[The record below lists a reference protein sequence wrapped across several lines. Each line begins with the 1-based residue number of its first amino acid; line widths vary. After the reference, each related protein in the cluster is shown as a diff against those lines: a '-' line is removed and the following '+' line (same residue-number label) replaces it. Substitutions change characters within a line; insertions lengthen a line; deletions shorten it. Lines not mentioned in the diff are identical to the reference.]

1 MSHQP
6 YRQQLFDGDVMKSE
20 LNRRKLLSILSAG
33 GTATILPSCATFSEY
48 HSNTWWIKEGYAPL
62 QEEFDRSNLRV
73 EGEIPKHIH
82 GLYVRNGGNFRGG
95 NAPHYFV
102 GDGMLH
108 GIWFKNG
115 KPMHYRNRWVQ
126 TSLVKDG
133 KKMSIDKKD
142 NMSNTSIIAYGGKLL
157 SLMEI
162 GFPYEINSDLS
173 TKGVY
178 RFDNTLEA
186 AMTAH
191 PKVHPTTQNL
201 QFYGMSFFSNPFL
214 HYREAN
220 ENGEITKRIDIDL
233 PGSSMQHDFQRTEN
247 YVIFLDLPI
256 VFSKMKAVMGQ
267 FPYSW
272 QGDKYRARLGLFPRT
287 GTASDVRWFDI
298 KTGFCFHTANAFE
311 KKDGTVIVQLSHFK
325 KLWVRS
331 PYDINFPSQLYQ
343 YHIHPQKGILSE
355 GPCDDLRVDFGFVD
369 SRFAGI
375 EHQKLFFS
383 TLTPTGSQVTD
394 PVRFSGVVCYN
405 QQGTRLDKFTY
416 PDEFDCGEFTFIPKS
431 HDALEGEGNLIGF
444 VYNRRN
450 DTSTLDFF
458 DAENVSIGP
467 IARVHIGNRVPF
479 GFHGTFV
486 NNAEFL

>member
-1 MSHQP
+1 
-6 YRQQLFDGDVMKSE
+6 MKSE
-20 LNRRKLLSILSAG
+20 IKRRTLLSLL
-33 GTATILPSCATFSEY
+33 TASGAASILPSCIKSPDY
-48 HSNTWWIKEGYAPL
+48 HSNQWWTKEGYAPL
-62 QEEFDRSNLRV
+62 KEEFDKSNLRV

-108 GIWFKNG
+108 GIWFENG
-115 KPMHYRNRWVQ
+115 QPKHYRNRWVQ
-126 TSLVKDG
+126 TSLIKEG
-133 KKMSIDKKD
+133 RKPSIDKAD

-186 AMTAH
+186 SMTAH
-191 PKVHPTTQNL
+191 PKVHPSTKNL

-220 ENGEITKRIDIDL
+220 QDGQITKRIDLDL
-233 PGSSMQHDFQRTEN
+233 PSSSMQHDFQRTEN

-256 VFSKMKAVMGQ
+256 VFSKTKAIIGQ

-272 QGDKYRARLGLFPRT
+272 QGERYNARIGLLPRS
-287 GTASDVRWFDI
+287 GNAADVRWFDI

-311 KKDGTVIVQLSHFK
+311 KKDGTVVVQLSHFQ

-331 PYDINFPSQLYQ
+331 PYDVNFPSNLYQ
-343 YHIHPQKGILSE
+343 YHIHPKKGIISE
-355 GPCDDLRVDFGFVD
+355 GPCDDLRVDFGLVD

-375 EHQKLFFS
+375 EHQKSFFS
-383 TLTPTGSQVTD
+383 TLTPTGKEVTD
-394 PVRFSGVVCYN
+394 PVRFSGVVCYS
-405 QQGTRLDKFTY
+405 QGGTRLSQFTY
-416 PDEFDCGEFTFIPKS
+416 SDEYDCGEFTFIPRS
-431 HDALEGEGNLIGF
+431 EDAPEGEGHLIGF
-444 VYNRRN
+444 VYNRRE
-450 DTSTLDFF
+450 DTSTLDVF
-458 DAENVSIGP
+458 DAENVSAGP
-467 IARVHIGNRVPF
+467 VARVHIGNRVPF